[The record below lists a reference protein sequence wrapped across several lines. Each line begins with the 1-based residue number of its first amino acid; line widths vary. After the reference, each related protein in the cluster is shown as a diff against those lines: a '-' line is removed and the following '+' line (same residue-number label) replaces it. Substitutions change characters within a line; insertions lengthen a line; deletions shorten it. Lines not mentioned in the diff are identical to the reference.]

1 VSVGACHQVALANLL
16 EPGALDI
23 GLGRCNGALCLGD
36 LGVLLGLARLQVFYC
51 CFCHRDIGLG
61 LVDAGLVVVV
71 LDLDQKLICLDALE
85 ILNGHLAEIAVD
97 LGAERREV
105 AFDVGVV
112 RGLRDVRTDPGVPA
126 RREQDCNRRSDHQN
140 ASSD

>member
-23 GLGRCNGALCLGD
+23 GLGRRNGALRLGD
-36 LGVLLGLARLQVFYC
+36 LGVLLGLARLQVLDRGFR
-51 CFCHRDIGLG
+51 HRNIGLG

-71 LDLDQKLICLDALE
+71 LDLDQKLVGLDALE
-85 ILNGHLAEIAVD
+85 IVDGHLAEIALD

-105 AFDVGVV
+105 AFNVGVV

-126 RREQDCNRRSDHQN
+126 RREQDRNRRRDHQN
-140 ASSD
+140 AKPD